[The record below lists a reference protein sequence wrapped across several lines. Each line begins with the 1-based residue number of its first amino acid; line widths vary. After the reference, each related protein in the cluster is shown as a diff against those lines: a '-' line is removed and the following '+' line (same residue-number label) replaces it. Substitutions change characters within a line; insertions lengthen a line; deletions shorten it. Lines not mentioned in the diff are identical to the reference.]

1 MQTNSKMKQKIN
13 SKHTFFKYCDKC
25 GKRFQPTGR
34 TQKLCEKCQAKI
46 RAKRYKK
53 MNKPTNKE
61 KEKALKDKLH
71 LELTMLD
78 ANLQQSIK
86 NITTLLNEIDLVTA

>member
-1 MQTNSKMKQKIN
+1 MKIMVDVAKDSNQLEEHRNFVQIARQK
-13 SKHTFFKYCDKC
+13 SEQGVY
-25 GKRFQPTGR
+25 
-34 TQKLCEKCQAKI
+34 E
-46 RAKRYKK
+46 K
-53 MNKPTNKE
+53 MNNPTNKE

>member
-1 MQTNSKMKQKIN
+1 
-13 SKHTFFKYCDKC
+13 
-25 GKRFQPTGR
+25 
-34 TQKLCEKCQAKI
+34 
-46 RAKRYKK
+46 

-61 KEKALKDKLH
+61 KLKALKDKLH

-86 NITTLLNEIDLVTA
+86 KITTLLNEIDLITA